1 MDSVVG
7 KETRFGGG
15 CNLHAVGLPTST
27 PALETVCKKR
37 MGWFAIGPPECCQMI
52 KVEEKYIWLLSVQL

>member
-15 CNLHAVGLPTST
+15 CNLHTVGLCST

-37 MGWFAIGPPECCQMI
+37 MGWFAIGPPECCHMI
-52 KVEEKYIWLLSVQL
+52 KVEEKYKWLFSVQL